1 MGLGKSIKNNLPKT
15 KKGKF
20 FWIVFAMV
28 GPIALGVA
36 AGIVINEFF
45 IGDSYDYSKVLEEQA
60 QETSKDPA
68 QEHALMTKYEA
79 VKTKGL
85 KFEDYFTSYEMVQIG
100 YDLFASYETS
110 RSITI
115 GYVEAGP
122 VLQSVRG
129 QSIRDHSKYCEESL
143 SKSSMVQVATR
154 AYLDTDKKEVNL
166 YRGSADT
173 STTATWN
180 SEYETYTSAEYE
192 KELGKTAATP
202 LIYIVNKKTVLN
214 STITRDSDNNIIIT
228 ASLDP
233 VYSVLK
239 YIYQMKNISGLDSFP
254 MFYSVDT
261 TFTLDGATLLPLKF
275 KVDENYYPRYHGV
288 GTNSWAHLNL
298 TYEVGGEYSLPAYN
312 ENLVYPEEE

>member
-1 MGLGKSIKNNLPKT
+1 MGLGKSIKHNLPKT

-20 FWIVFAMV
+20 FWVIFAMV

-60 QETSKDPA
+60 QQTSKDPA

-79 VKTKGL
+79 VKSKGL
-85 KFEDYFTSYEMVQIG
+85 KYEEYFKSYEMVQIG
-100 YDLFASYETS
+100 YEIFASYETS

-115 GYVEAGP
+115 GHVDAGP
-122 VLQSVRG
+122 VYQTIRG

-154 AYLDTDKKEVNL
+154 AYLDTDKKEVRL
-166 YRGSADT
+166 YRGAA
-173 STTATWN
+173 TTATTASWN

-202 LIYIVNKKTVLN
+202 LIYIVNKKTVL
-214 STITRDSDNNIIIT
+214 SSEITRDEDNNIVIT

-261 TFTLDGATLLPLKF
+261 KFTLDGTTLLPLKF
-275 KVDENYYPRYHGV
+275 SVDENYYPRYHGA
-288 GTNSWAHLNL
+288 GSNSWGHLDL
-298 TYEVGGEYSLPAYN
+298 TYEVGGQYDLPAYD
-312 ENLVYPEEE
+312 ENLIYPEEE